1 MDLGTPHM
9 HRFLQLLAVGL
20 LSLAFAGLTACG
32 GDDDEPQ
39 DSGDAAGL
47 TQSQSEPAPS
57 PKDGGSK
64 GGAKK
69 GGSEPSGGPA
79 LTGNVEEA
87 RKGVES
93 VDDVYE
99 GFGEAVDAGVA
110 ATDVP
115 AGNTLEAAESI
126 ESLTNVCDLMSEE
139 AKRQTI
145 VYAKRS
151 AGLADVEWTCEKAT
165 GLLLRRASQTGGL
178 KRSLRAKIVGVNVE
192 GDRAT
197 ASVRFGGKGP
207 ISTVPLVKEDG
218 EWKLAASP
226 SGGGGGQ

>member
-1 MDLGTPHM
+1 MDLDTSHM
-9 HRFLQLLAVGL
+9 RRFLRLFAVVGVLFLA
-20 LSLAFAGLTACG
+20 ACG
-32 GDDDEPQ
+32 GDDDESQ
-39 DSGDAAGL
+39 DAGNAT
-47 TQSQSEPAPS
+47 TQTQTQAEAPA
-57 PKDGGSK
+57 KK

-69 GGSEPSGGPA
+69 PNRAKPAPKPSSGPA
-79 LTGNVEEA
+79 LTGDPEEA
-87 RKGVES
+87 REGVAA

-110 ATDVP
+110 KTDVP
-115 AGNTLEAAESI
+115 AGNTLEAAEGI

-139 AKRQTI
+139 AKQQTI

-151 AGLADVEWTCEKAT
+151 AGLADVDWTCEKAT
-165 GLLLRRASQTGGL
+165 GLLLRRAQQSGGL
-178 KRSLRAKIVGVNVE
+178 KKSLRAEIVGVNVK

>member
-1 MDLGTPHM
+1 MDLGTLHM
-9 HRFLQLLAVGL
+9 RRFIRLLAVAGA
-20 LSLAFAGLTACG
+20 LSLAGGGVAAC
-32 GDDDEPQ
+32 GDDDESPE
-39 DSGDAAGL
+39 SGNVAG
-47 TQSQSEPAPS
+47 QME
-57 PKDGGSK
+57 
-64 GGAKK
+64 
-69 GGSEPSGGPA
+69 GGSERSDETADGDAGKGNGDDGKSADAPA
-79 LTGNVEEA
+79 LTGDPEEA

-93 VDDVYE
+93 VDKVYE
-99 GFGEAVDAGVA
+99 GFGAAVDAGVA
-110 ATDVP
+110 KTDVP
-115 AGNTLEAAESI
+115 AGNTLEAAEGN
-126 ESLTNVCDLMSEE
+126 ESLSSVCDLMSEE

-165 GLLLRRASQTGGL
+165 GLLLRRASQGGGL
-178 KRSLRAKIVGVNVE
+178 KKSLSAKIVGVNVK

-226 SGGGGGQ
+226 SGGGGQ